1 MTNGTAGFPA
11 STGTPVAMG
20 STCAGSVRCYAAM
33 LRSQLVITDSAETR
47 LPLRHS
53 HHRYSIVGPNG
64 VQQLTVPLV
73 GSTNAMQVPL
83 DQVRISE
90 HGEWRQRHWGAIF
103 SAYGKTPYFDFIA
116 PELKDVILGQQQSLL
131 EFNEQMQALILD
143 FLDLPILTTVRPIG
157 NTPPAAGTCDLR
169 GRIAGKKPDRLPIT
183 DVAYHQQWADR
194 LGGFQTGLSVL
205 DMLMNVGREAV
216 FYLCDMTK
224 TSTTELKDINALH
237 F

>member
-1 MTNGTAGFPA
+1 MSTPTGFIA
-11 STGTPVAMG
+11 TTGSPVVMG

-33 LRSQLVITDSAETR
+33 LRAQLVITDRTETR

-53 HHRYSIVGPNG
+53 HHRYCIAGPNG

-73 GSTNAMQVPL
+73 SATNAMPVPL

-116 PELKDVILGQQQSLL
+116 PELKDVILGHQESLL
-131 EFNEQMQALILD
+131 EFNEQLQALILD
-143 FLDLPILTTVRPIG
+143 FLDLPIITCTRPVGDI
-157 NTPPAAGTCDLR
+157 PSAGLCDLR
-169 GRIAGKKPDRLPIT
+169 RHIAGKKPDRLPIA
-183 DVAYHQQWADR
+183 DVPYHQQWADR
-194 LGGFQTGLSVL
+194 MGGFRARLSIL
-205 DMLMNVGREAV
+205 DMLMNVGRESV
-216 FYLCDMTK
+216 FYLCDMSK
-224 TSTTELKDINALH
+224 TRPLELKDIKTLH